1 MNSLR
6 EVPGINR
13 VQLLIDGDSNV
24 VLGDDINLENV
35 FERNLDLTVQE

>member
-6 EVPGINR
+6 VLRGINK